1 MTTKFSTR
9 TVKTF
14 NIWRRIFQYVTC
26 NFVITN
32 VVKSKYNLIVEG
44 RENIDKKKKY
54 VIASNHVT
62 GYDPFIL
69 AAQLHLTIAFMAKKQ
84 LFETFWSMV
93 LMDWC
98 GAFAVDRDKVDV
110 STIKTA
116 LSIQNTSWN
125 LGLFPQGTRCN
136 NGKME
141 NVTKGFASMAK
152 KIKADVLPVA
162 IIVKD
167 NPNSKKQDFIIKIG
181 SSIPFN
187 DNVDEMVNKW
197 GNQVSNMAGL
207 EYIPS

>member
-1 MTTKFSTR
+1 MSTKYSTKS
-9 TVKTF
+9 VKSF
-14 NIWRRIFQYVTC
+14 NLWRRIFQYITC
-26 NFVITN
+26 NIVITS
-32 VVKSKYNLIVEG
+32 VIKSKYNLKVEG

-54 VIASNHVT
+54 IIASNHVT

-116 LSIQNTSWN
+116 LSIQNTSWH
-125 LGLFPQGTRCN
+125 LGLFPQGTRCH

-181 SSIPFN
+181 SSIPSN
-187 DNVDEMVNKW
+187 DNVDEMVTKW
-197 GNQVSNMAGL
+197 AQTVSNLAEL